1 MAQCTF
7 LVIQKTAGRF
17 HAKKIAVAQESGNS
31 HWGFGKMAVY
41 AQVYR
46 QILEY
51 GEKCMKQKVKLCT
64 TVLLVVSLLGGCAE
78 HPDDTGISTSDSNA
92 MTIAASYPQDRL
104 VATMVSSAV
113 PDSSA
118 FVPVSEFA
126 PSVEIS
132 LQYATVNNFTE
143 QKIYD
148 FTDAYLRYGTVQKL
162 KAAADV
168 LESQGFG
175 IKLWD
180 AFRPVSAQEKL
191 YEAYPDS
198 SVVSHPV
205 TGYRGHC
212 RGNAVDVTL
221 IDLATGEELAM
232 PTGFDNFTAYADRDY
247 SDCGVAAASNAQIL
261 ESVMTKCGFKPLQ
274 SEWWHF
280 TDTDTYPVDEYFEP
294 GTPMVW
300 EANCNEYI
308 SLRKT
313 AGGSEV
319 LEKIPAG
326 ATVILR
332 SWNGRYANVSYG
344 DKEGYVLS
352 SYIKPHDSTYLSN
365 SLSLVTWESYYTYEQ
380 MQADIAQM
388 SQIYPNVL
396 AVSTIG
402 TSELGREIPVLRIGN
417 ENARYHILFQGAI
430 HGREHMTAWLL
441 MALTDYWLARD
452 IQSYGDVCYHI
463 IPMLNPDGVTISQ
476 TATLTPQQESIYQ
489 KDKEKGYTS
498 LSQSEYATAWKAN
511 GLGTDLN
518 RNFPSGWESI
528 TARDAASSEKYRGT
542 SPFSAA
548 ETECLRDYTLKY
560 AFDATISYHASGSLI
575 YYEYGSNESMN
586 AASKKLAEAIKT
598 ATGYPLEGSG
608 SVDGAGYKDWA
619 IDALKIP
626 SLTIEVGCDGT
637 PLAQRELYSI
647 FVRNRSVLPEIAR
660 WVQS

>member
-7 LVIQKTAGRF
+7 LVVQKTAGRF

-180 AFRPVSAQEKL
+180 AFRPVSAQAKL
-191 YEAYPDS
+191 YEAYPDP

-247 SDCGVAAASNAQIL
+247 SDCGDTTAANALLL
-261 ESVMTKCGFKPLQ
+261 ENIMTQCGFKPLQ

-365 SLSLVTWESYYTYEQ
+365 SLSLVTWESNYTYEQ

-489 KDKEKGYTS
+489 KDNEKGYTS

-575 YYEYGSNESMN
+575 YYEYGSNESIN
-586 AASKKLAEAIKT
+586 AASEKLGEAIKT
-598 ATGYPLEGSG
+598 ATGYPLEGSS